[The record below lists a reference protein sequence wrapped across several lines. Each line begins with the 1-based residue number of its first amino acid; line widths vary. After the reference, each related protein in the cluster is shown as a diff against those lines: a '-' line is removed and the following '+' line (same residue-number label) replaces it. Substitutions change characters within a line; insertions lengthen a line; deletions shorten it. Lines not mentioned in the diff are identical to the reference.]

1 MTVAFALAT
10 TTVGGTP
17 NTKLQIKVPGNHSI
31 ASKMTAPVYILDNSA
46 VKFGFV
52 QAASAVPTKLELLLP
67 DLTNWAAAT
76 NTTLVEGLITFEVA

>member
-17 NTKLQIKVPGNHSI
+17 STKLQIKVPGNRSI
-31 ASKMTAPVYILDNSA
+31 ASKMTAPIYILDNSA

-52 QAASAVPTKLELLLP
+52 QAASTTPTKLELLLP